1 MTSAPARTM
10 VRTRSRTASGP
21 LATLSGKRGRLLE
34 DGNPQVAVPTT
45 RGAATNS
52 RGSDLDGGP
61 ISHPGM
67 QVTRGSCHDVM
78 VIRNVTITL
87 DEEVAR
93 GARIRAAERK
103 TRVSCL
109 VGELLRDT
117 MLEDTS
123 YDAAMREYL
132 ARPARKLRKT
142 GTRSSRRAD
151 LDGR

>member
-1 MTSAPARTM
+1 
-10 VRTRSRTASGP
+10 
-21 LATLSGKRGRLLE
+21 
-34 DGNPQVAVPTT
+34 
-45 RGAATNS
+45 
-52 RGSDLDGGP
+52 
-61 ISHPGM
+61 
-67 QVTRGSCHDVM
+67 M

-123 YDAAMREYL
+123 YDAAMR
-132 ARPARKLRKT
+132 ARKLRKT